1 MTVENI
7 ADLEKLIRLD
17 NKDPSYEGM
26 LFEALLH
33 ADVYILASTEYVAN
47 ANGPEQVPANEDRPP
62 DVNDTHLAITL
73 WEDSQGNAAIPFF
86 SSVEVLQ
93 ESIETEETYVQ
104 LGATELFEL
113 TIGTNLIL
121 NPVSDYSR
129 EFSIADIESIL
140 AIAEE

>member
-17 NKDPSYEGM
+17 NKDPSYQGM

-47 ANGPEQVPANEDRPP
+47 PNGPEQTPANEDRPP
-62 DVNDTHLAITL
+62 GVNDTHLAITL
-73 WEDSQGNAAIPFF
+73 WEDSKGNAAIPFF

-113 TIGTNLIL
+113 TMGTNLIL

-129 EFSIADIESIL
+129 EFSLADIESIL